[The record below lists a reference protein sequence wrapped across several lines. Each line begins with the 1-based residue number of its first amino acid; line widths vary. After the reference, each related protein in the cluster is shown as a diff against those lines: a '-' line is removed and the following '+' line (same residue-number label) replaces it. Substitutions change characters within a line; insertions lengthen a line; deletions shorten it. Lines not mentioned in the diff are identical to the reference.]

1 MEENQLLRDDH
12 VIMNLLKINPLCI
25 ILTVS
30 IMTLGILT
38 ASAQTS
44 SASIS
49 VTTDKTVYSDGDQM
63 TISGTV
69 STQLNVPVSIVIKDP
84 SGNLVLLGQVS
95 PNPNG
100 TYSTTVTAGGP
111 LWTAVGSYGVYVT
124 YGSTSS
130 TAKTT
135 FEFTGFLPTIPVQV
149 QGQNYNVT
157 YAITNGK
164 VLTVLPNTSTKSLSI
179 RIQPS
184 GSGILTVTIPR
195 SLMDSKNGIQDKPF
209 VVQDDGISAT
219 FNETRTDSNSRTL
232 SISFGSNNAQITIIG
247 TIMGTSTVPEFGSV
261 VTMTFTVAML
271 SALLY
276 FRTVSRTR

>member
-69 STQLNVPVSIVIKDP
+69 STQLNVPISIVIKDP

-184 GSGILTVTIPR
+184 GSGILTITIQR

>member
-69 STQLNVPVSIVIKDP
+69 STQLNVPISIVIKDP

-184 GSGILTVTIPR
+184 GSGILTITIPR

-276 FRTVSRTR
+276 FRNVSRTR